1 MKKRIVVV
9 SKMVLAL
16 TIFGIA
22 ATLSPDSA
30 MNSVLAEETINA
42 QGDEQNLEQLK
53 NQVLEK
59 LHALAGGTGA
69 DQVFFE
75 RVSLTKEGQIQ
86 AYADVDTVIQ
96 NIQRESFRMDLIEEI
111 RAQANR
117 LYKENGL
124 HREDSFV
131 ALYSHQR
138 PESNLPSAIRYGFDE
153 AKLTLSDI
161 YSYQIE
167 YLLNQYIKDEN
178 ELVRNKQFILQ
189 HLQIYIPKLI
199 DILEV
204 QNEYNRVIRMFNAQ
218 GEEERKAEFEAFA
231 DEMNRSISATMQQIV
246 WTDKETILTDIK
258 KLETRILGTLLDSSG
273 IEKGRQK
280 LIELNQQYTTQIQ
293 SLPHIDSSADW
304 NYHLEVQSDLENAK
318 TVEEID
324 TIINQSQLNWQFF
337 YKKLQ
342 EISQSLVQVNQL
354 EKSLG
359 GEGTTQF
366 RIPSRFAEPIQVF
379 PTSPEAPTV
388 VSESGPFVASKET
401 IRKRNL
407 DVISQIWEVYYSAT
421 EEEFLKNQVVLDH
434 ILQLEER
441 SIQIEKE
448 LVEAYN
454 VRIDKIN
461 TLSTDVR
468 RETWLKFIY
477 PKDFYLIEVLHL
489 PGNHWTSLD
498 EIEKHKQTVLSWMT
512 EFDSSLLTESN
523 ISEEKPNLD
532 TNLPSESNRP
542 SSESEVAN
550 TPTPQPSSK
559 EKDTITPSKTIETNN
574 IQAQNPPIQV
584 GNDKNVKESLKMY
597 SSNGDIRANASTQ
610 VANPTSRGVR
620 STQKGRVAS
629 KVLPKTGEESK
640 NLKTIG
646 FLTITLALLFVA
658 YIRKQRNTV

>member
-16 TIFGIA
+16 TVFGIA

-124 HREDSFV
+124 HREDSFA

-138 PESNLPSAIRYGFDE
+138 PESNLPSTIRYGFDE

-161 YSYQIE
+161 YSYQLE
-167 YLLNQYIKDEN
+167 GLLNQYIKDDN
-178 ELVRNKQFILQ
+178 ELIRNKQYILQ
-189 HLQIYIPKLI
+189 HLQNYIPKI
-199 DILEV
+199 KDVLEV
-204 QNEYNRVIRMFNAQ
+204 QGEYNRVLRLFNAQ
-218 GEEERKAEFEAFA
+218 DEGERKTEFEAFA
-231 DEMNRSISATMQQIV
+231 DEMVRDISTSLQQII

-258 KLETRILGTLLDSSG
+258 KLETRILGTQLERSEL
-273 IEKGRQK
+273 EKAKQ
-280 LIELNQQYTTQIQ
+280 ELEVLSQQYTAKIQ
-293 SLPHIDSSADW
+293 ALPHIDSTADW
-304 NYHLEVQSDLENAK
+304 NYLTVSQSDLENAK
-318 TVEEID
+318 TVEEIKS
-324 TIINQSQLNWQFF
+324 IIDNNQLSWQFF

-342 EISQSLVQVNQL
+342 EISKALIKINEL

-359 GEGTTQF
+359 GEGTTTF
-366 RIPSRFAEPIQVF
+366 RIPGQTAEAIVVP
-379 PTSPEAPTV
+379 PSSPKNSTTV
-388 VSESGPFVASKET
+388 SISEDFVATKET
-401 IRKRNL
+401 VQKRNL
-407 DVISQIWEVYYSAT
+407 DVMLQVWNIYYSAT

-434 ILQLEER
+434 TLQLEER

-477 PKDFYLIEVLHL
+477 PKDFYLIEALHL

-512 EFDSSLLTESN
+512 EFDASLSTGSN
-523 ISEEKPNLD
+523 IPEEKPNSD
-532 TNLPSESNRP
+532 SNLPSESNP
-542 SSESEVAN
+542 QSSESEVVN
-550 TPTPQPSSK
+550 TPTPLPSSK
-559 EKDTITPSKTIETNN
+559 EKDTITPSKTIETNK

-584 GNDKNVKESLKMY
+584 ESNKNVKGSLKTY
-597 SSNGDIRANASTQ
+597 SSNGDVRANASTQ
-610 VANPTSRGVR
+610 VANPIARGTST
-620 STQKGRVAS
+620 TQTGKVTS

-646 FLTITLALLFVA
+646 FLIIALALQRVA
-658 YIRKQRNTV
+658 FIRKQRNTV

>member
-1 MKKRIVVV
+1 MKKRIVVI

-16 TIFGIA
+16 TVFGIA

-189 HLQIYIPKLI
+189 HLQNYIPKI
-199 DILEV
+199 KDVLEV
-204 QNEYNRVIRMFNAQ
+204 QGEYNRVLRLFNAQ
-218 GEEERKAEFEAFA
+218 DEGERKTEFEAFA
-231 DEMNRSISATMQQIV
+231 DEMVRDISTSLQQII

-366 RIPSRFAEPIQVF
+366 RIPSRFAEPIQVL
-379 PTSPEAPTV
+379 PTSPEAPTA
-388 VSESGPFVASKET
+388 VSESDPFIATKET

-407 DVISQIWEVYYSAT
+407 GITSQILDVYYSAT

-434 ILQLEER
+434 TLQLEER

-489 PGNHWTSLD
+489 PGNNWTSLD

-512 EFDSSLLTESN
+512 EFDASLSTESS
-523 ISEEKPNLD
+523 IPEEKPNPD

-542 SSESEVAN
+542 SSESEVAT
-550 TPTPQPSSK
+550 TPTPLPSSK
-559 EKDTITPSKTIETNN
+559 EKDTLTPSKTIEMNKN
-574 IQAQNPPIQV
+574 QAQNPPTQV
-584 GNDKNVKESLKMY
+584 GNDKNVKESLKTY
-597 SSNGDIRANASTQ
+597 SSNGTVSAIASTK
-610 VANPTSRGVR
+610 VTTPTSRGVR

-629 KVLPKTGEESK
+629 KVLPKTGEVSK

>member
-16 TIFGIA
+16 TVFGIA

-138 PESNLPSAIRYGFDE
+138 PESNLPSAIRYGFE
-153 AKLTLSDI
+153 EVKLTFSDI

-189 HLQIYIPKLI
+189 HLQNYIPKI
-199 DILEV
+199 KDVLEV
-204 QNEYNRVIRMFNAQ
+204 QGEYNRVLRLFNAQ
-218 GEEERKAEFEAFA
+218 DEGERKTEFEAFA
-231 DEMNRSISATMQQIV
+231 DEMVRDISTSLQQII

-258 KLETRILGTLLDSSG
+258 KLETRILGTQLDRSEL
-273 IEKGRQK
+273 EKAKQ
-280 LIELNQQYTTQIQ
+280 ELEVLSQQYTAKIQ
-293 SLPHIDSSADW
+293 ALPHIDSTADW
-304 NYHLEVQSDLENAK
+304 NYLTVSQSDLENAK
-318 TVEEID
+318 TVEEIN

-366 RIPSRFAEPIQVF
+366 RIPSRFVEPIQVL
-379 PTSPEAPTV
+379 PTSPEAPTA
-388 VSESGPFVASKET
+388 VSESDPFIATKET

-407 DVISQIWEVYYSAT
+407 GITSQILDVYYSAT

-434 ILQLEER
+434 TLQLEER

-489 PGNHWTSLD
+489 PGNNWTSLD

-512 EFDSSLLTESN
+512 EFDASLSTESS
-523 ISEEKPNLD
+523 IPEEKPNPD

-542 SSESEVAN
+542 SSESEVAT
-550 TPTPQPSSK
+550 TPTPLPSSK
-559 EKDTITPSKTIETNN
+559 EKDTLTPSKTIEMNKN
-574 IQAQNPPIQV
+574 QAQNPPTQV
-584 GNDKNVKESLKMY
+584 GNDKNVKESLKTY
-597 SSNGDIRANASTQ
+597 SSNGTVSAIASTK
-610 VANPTSRGVR
+610 VTTPTSRGVR

-629 KVLPKTGEESK
+629 KVLPKTGEVSK

>member
-231 DEMNRSISATMQQIV
+231 DEMNRSISATMQQII

-477 PKDFYLIEVLHL
+477 PKDFYLIEALHL

-498 EIEKHKQTVLSWMT
+498 EIEKHKQTVLSWVT
-512 EFDSSLLTESN
+512 EFDASLSTESN

-532 TNLPSESNRP
+532 SNLPSESNP
-542 SSESEVAN
+542 STSESEVAN
-550 TPTPQPSSK
+550 TPTPLPSSK
-559 EKDTITPSKTIETNN
+559 EKDTITLSKIIETNK
-574 IQAQNPPIQV
+574 IQVQNPPIQV
-584 GNDKNVKESLKMY
+584 ESNKNVKGSLKTY
-597 SSNGDIRANASTQ
+597 SSNGDVRANASTQ
-610 VANPTSRGVR
+610 VANPIAKGTGT
-620 STQKGRVAS
+620 TQKGKVRS